1 MKISFL
7 SHYSWRIKMYKNPFD
22 PRAHTVAPDAIS
34 KIIPAVSVFV
44 CEDWLVA
51 RWRATHPPNSLIRI
65 RDAAST
71 ERGWSAS
78 VLHDM
83 THTFRVYS
91 ECVKGVKMNDLNRAA
106 LRNTDTVA
114 LWYTHAGCI
123 KLILYRQPP
132 RRRRRR
138 ICWLPARWITSISLL
153 ERS

>member
-22 PRAHTVAPDAIS
+22 PRAHCRTRCNFKNNSGVLE
-34 KIIPAVSVFV
+34 FV

-51 RWRATHPPNSLIRI
+51 RSLALAPPTPQIPLYAYGLR
-65 RDAAST
+65 RRP
-71 ERGWSAS
+71 RGWSAS

-83 THTFRVYS
+83 THTRAVYS
-91 ECVKGVKMNDLNRAA
+91 ECVKGVKMNDLNRPA

-138 ICWLPARWITSISLL
+138 IC
-153 ERS
+153 